1 MSQYSGKIIFY
12 EGKCFTGRKLEVCG
26 SCSSFQD
33 RGLLNRVNSICV
45 QSGAWVCFDHP
56 DFRGQQYVLERGE
69 YPDFYRWN
77 SRSDHLGS
85 CRPIGMHGEHY
96 RIKIFEGSHF
106 SGPSLELTEDCSFL
120 QGKGWDKTC
129 INSLKVYGDGA
140 WVLYEEPNY
149 RGRMYV
155 VERGEFSSFNAWQ
168 GRSANVQSIRRVINY
183 Y

>member
-1 MSQYSGKIIFY
+1 GSRDGEGITFY

-26 SCSSFQD
+26 SCGSFQD
-33 RGLLNRVNSICV
+33 RGFLNRVNSICV

-56 DFRGQQYVLERGE
+56 DFRGQQYILEHGE

-77 SRSDHLGS
+77 GRSDHLGS
-85 CRPIGMHGEHY
+85 CRPVGMVSGCR
-96 RIKIFEGSHF
+96 RIEIFEGSHF

-120 QGKGWDKTC
+120 
-129 INSLKVYGDGA
+129 NPPFLPR

-168 GRSANVQSIRRVINY
+168 ARSASVQSIRRVINY
-183 Y
+183 F